1 MKRNLCASCSH
12 FLVCNKKAEYEGA
25 CSATASAIEG
35 SKDVVEVDVR
45 CRFFLGDESLLRCL
59 SKDDINKVGIEELDL
74 SVRSY
79 NCLSR
84 AGCKTVGDICC
95 MTHDD
100 LCRVRNLGR
109 HSVDEIIK
117 VLSKYGLALK
127 EAEQI

>member
-59 SKDDINKVGIEELDL
+59 SKDDIHKVGIEELDL
-74 SVRSY
+74 SVRTI
-79 NCLSR
+79 LSR
-84 AGCKTVGDICC
+84 LIW
-95 MTHDD
+95 
-100 LCRVRNLGR
+100 
-109 HSVDEIIK
+109 
-117 VLSKYGLALK
+117 
-127 EAEQI
+127 